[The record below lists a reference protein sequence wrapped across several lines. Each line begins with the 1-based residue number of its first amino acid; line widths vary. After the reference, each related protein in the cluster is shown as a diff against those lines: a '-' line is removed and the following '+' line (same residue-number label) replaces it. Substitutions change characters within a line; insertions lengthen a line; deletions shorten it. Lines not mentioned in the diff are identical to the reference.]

1 MNADGIMCLSLFL
14 NNASS
19 SWLYALFYFSFIIFF
34 WICSLAIFEVE
45 KSHGFVTI
53 CVSLSLS
60 LILIIV

>member
-34 WICSLAIFEVE
+34 LDLFSSNC
-45 KSHGFVTI
+45 
-53 CVSLSLS
+53 
-60 LILIIV
+60 